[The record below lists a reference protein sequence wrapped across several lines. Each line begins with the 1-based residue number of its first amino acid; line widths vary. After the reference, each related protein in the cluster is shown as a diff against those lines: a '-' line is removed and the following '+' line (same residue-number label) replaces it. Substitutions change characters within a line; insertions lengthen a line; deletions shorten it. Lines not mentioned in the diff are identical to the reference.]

1 MPLVPH
7 VHGGAIQSP
16 FVYDSGADANGKS
29 VSITITFNNA
39 TRAIT
44 GGTLHRDPGCLYK
57 HIYIGLGANG
67 QPDSTTHTFNITSVN
82 GDLSVTA
89 GQLAAQGLNVIEDVT
104 ALGQITAG
112 P

>member
-1 MPLVPH
+1 MA
-7 VHGGAIQSP
+7 HGGPIQTP
-16 FVYDSGADANGKS
+16 FIYDSGADANGKS
-29 VSITITFNNA
+29 VSITINFNNA

-44 GGTLHRDPGCLYK
+44 GGTLHRDSGCLYR

-67 QPDSTTHTFNITSVN
+67 QPDSTTHTFNISSVN
-82 GDLSVTA
+82 GDLAVTA
-89 GQLAAQGLNVIEDVT
+89 GQMAAVGLTTIEDVT